1 MSLKQQ
7 KLGRLSNRTISK
19 DRLLEKMSEV
29 ISLREKVAQ
38 AELAAHL
45 HRSSITD
52 VKDPLSE
59 RLEIVAKPA
68 SSKVPALPT

>member
-1 MSLKQQ
+1 MSSKNRKPTDSDLPPILELRQQ
-7 KLGRLSNRTISK
+7 
-19 DRLLEKMSEV
+19 MSEI

-38 AELAAHL
+38 AELAAQ

-52 VKDPLSE
+52 VEDRSSE

-68 SSKVPALPT
+68 R

>member
-7 KLGRLSNRTISK
+7 KLGRLSSRTISE

-38 AELAAHL
+38 AELSKLDIRNAGSDE
-45 HRSSITD
+45 RRRQ
-52 VKDPLSE
+52 KDHH
-59 RLEIVAKPA
+59 
-68 SSKVPALPT
+68 

>member
-7 KLGRLSNRTISK
+7 KLGSLSSRTISE

-38 AELAAHL
+38 AELSKLDIRNAGSPDE
-45 HRSSITD
+45 RRRQM
-52 VKDPLSE
+52 KDHH
-59 RLEIVAKPA
+59 
-68 SSKVPALPT
+68 